1 MSYKTALVY
10 VLGVPYHV
18 DRQYEYYLPTDLA
31 ESAAVGMQV
40 MVPFGKANRKMS
52 AVIFGFSE
60 QEDIDRYK
68 PVLSLR
74 DDFLLS
80 EELLKLAV
88 FVKEQTF
95 CTVGDAIRAM
105 LPPAALMLVD
115 KSYYPL
121 KGASEVGALNLNV
134 QTVYGEILAHPG
146 ITFEKLR
153 ASFGEGVDKILRK
166 LIFDGYIEQKATLRS
181 GGNIRYDELIYLTN
195 KAAEEGALAS
205 VKGAKQRE
213 LLAYLADN
221 TPAALSEL
229 KKILKI
235 TSAQVKSLTERGFI
249 RTEKIELARMPYQT
263 EASKVKPIELSD
275 EQRSAAE
282 ALGELIDSG
291 APKAALL
298 HGVTGSG
305 KTLVIKEAI
314 DRVIASG
321 RQVIL
326 LVPEI
331 ALTPQTVSIFCAY
344 YGKQVAV
351 LHSSLSQGERY
362 DAWRK
367 IRAGEVSLCIGT
379 RSAIF
384 APFPKLGM
392 IVLDEEHEHTYKSE
406 QSPRYH
412 ARDIARFR
420 CNYHKALMLLAS
432 ATPSVESYY
441 KAQKGN
447 YSLIELQ
454 NRYHSAKLPETV
466 ICDMKV
472 DPLNSAP
479 ERPVIGSILRDGI
492 ARALD
497 EGKQAILFVNR
508 RGYHSFASCT
518 LCGEVLRCP
527 HCSVSLTYH
536 AGRRQRD
543 SRYLCCHYCG
553 YRQTLPPKCPSCGGD
568 KDAFRFMGFGTQK
581 AEAELAELFPN
592 ARVLRMD
599 ADTTAAKF
607 SYDILLDRFR
617 GGEADILIGTQMV
630 TKGHDFPN
638 VTLSGVLMAD
648 NSLYLDDFRASEKT
662 FALMTQVIGRA
673 GRGDSP
679 GVAVVQTYSPD
690 HPVLQLSAM
699 QDYRQF
705 YKNEIALRKALT
717 FPPFCDL
724 ALIQLS
730 CADEAMLQN
739 ALTALTLR
747 LRQMLEGDWK
757 DVSMILFGP
766 FDAPVYKLNEVYR
779 MRLIVKCRA
788 NARTRAL
795 LSSLLAEHSQ
805 KYAKKITCV
814 IDMNPSSI

>member
-1 MSYKTALVY
+1 MTYKTALVY
-10 VLGVPYHV
+10 VLGVPYHI
-18 DRQYEYYLPTDLA
+18 DKQYEYYLPSNLA
-31 ESAAVGMQV
+31 DHAAIGMQV
-40 MVPFGKANRKMS
+40 VVPFGTSNRKTS
-52 AVIFGFSE
+52 AFIFGLSA
-60 QEDIDRYK
+60 QDDIERFK

-80 EELLKLAV
+80 DEMLKLSI
-88 FVKEQTF
+88 FIKEQTF

-105 LPPAALMLVD
+105 LPPASLSPIDKTYFALRSITDAAVF
-115 KSYYPL
+115 
-121 KGASEVGALNLNV
+121 NLSV
-134 QTVYGEILAHPG
+134 RTIYGEIVTHPG
-146 ITFEKLR
+146 ISFDKLHS
-153 ASFGEGVDKILRK
+153 SFGEGIEKILHQLER
-166 LIFDGYIEQKATLRS
+166 DGFIEQKAELKS
-181 GGNIRYDELIYLTN
+181 GGNIRYDELIYLTD
-195 KAAEEGALAS
+195 KASEEGVLATI
-205 VKGAKQRE
+205 KGAKQRE
-213 LLAYLADN
+213 LITYLADN
-221 TPAALSEL
+221 NPSALSEL
-229 KKILKI
+229 KKLLKI
-235 TSAQVKSLTERGFI
+235 TSSQIKSLTERGLL
-249 RTEKIELARMPYQT
+249 RSESVELSRMPYQT
-263 EASKVKPIELSD
+263 EASKVTPVDLSD
-275 EQRSAAE
+275 EQRAAADTLSAM
-282 ALGELIDSG
+282 IDSG
-291 APKAALL
+291 VPKAALL

-314 DRVIASG
+314 DRVIESG

-344 YGKQVAV
+344 YGKKVAV

-367 IRAGEVSLCIGT
+367 IKAGEVSLCIGT

-447 YSLIELQ
+447 YSLIELK
-454 NRYHSAKLPETV
+454 NRYHGAKLPETV
-466 ICDMKV
+466 ICDMKT
-472 DPLNSAP
+472 DPLAQLP

-492 ARALD
+492 ARTLD
-497 EGKQAILFVNR
+497 AGQQVILFVNR
-508 RGYHSFASCT
+508 RGYHSFASCA
-518 LCGEVLRCP
+518 LCGTVLLCP

-536 AGRRQRD
+536 AARSKRN
-543 SRYLCCHYCG
+543 SHYLSCHYCG
-553 YRQTLPPKCPSCGGD
+553 YRQMLPEKCPSCSAD

-581 AEAELAELFPN
+581 AEAELAEIFPK
-592 ARVLRMD
+592 ARILRMD

-607 SYDILLDRFR
+607 SYDVLLDRFR
-617 GGEADILIGTQMV
+617 KGEADILIGTQMV
-630 TKGHDFPN
+630 TKGHDFPK
-638 VTLSGVLMAD
+638 VTLAGVLMAD

-673 GRGDSP
+673 GRGENP
-679 GVAVVQTYSPD
+679 GTAIVQTYSPD
-690 HPVLQLSAM
+690 HPVLQLSAL
-699 QDYRQF
+699 QDYGQF
-705 YKNEIALRKALT
+705 YENEIALRKALT

-724 ALIQLS
+724 VLLQLS
-730 CADEAMLQN
+730 CPDEAMLQN

-747 LRQMLEGDWK
+747 LKQMLESDWR
-757 DVSMILFGP
+757 DVSMIIFGP

-779 MRLIVKCRA
+779 MRLIVKCRV
-788 NARTRAL
+788 NTRTRAL
-795 LSSLLAEHSQ
+795 FASLLAEHSQ

-814 IDMNPSSI
+814 IDVNPSNI

>member
-10 VLGVPYHV
+10 ILGVPYHI
-18 DRQYEYYLPTDLA
+18 DRQYEYYLPNDLT
-31 ESAAVGMQV
+31 ESAVIGMQV

-52 AVIFGFSE
+52 AVIFGLSSQDE
-60 QEDIDRYK
+60 IDCYK

-74 DDFLLS
+74 SDFLLS
-80 EELLKLAV
+80 DEMRSLAI
-88 FVKEQTF
+88 FIKEQTF

-105 LPPAALMLVD
+105 LPPAALTPVD
-115 KSYYPL
+115 KTYHPI
-121 KGASEVGALNLNV
+121 KDADGVARLNTTV
-134 QTVYGEILAHPG
+134 QAVYGEIAAHPG
-146 ITFEKLR
+146 ISYSKLRTAFGEETEKL
-153 ASFGEGVDKILRK
+153 LRK
-166 LIFDGYIEQKATLRS
+166 LVNDGFILENAELKS
-181 GGNIRYDELIYLTN
+181 GGNIRYDELIYLTE
-195 KAAEEGALAS
+195 KSSEDGIVS
-205 VKGAKQRE
+205 TVKGVKQRE
-213 LLAYLADN
+213 LLTYLADN
-221 TPAALSEL
+221 SPAALSEL

-235 TSAQVKSLTERGFI
+235 TATQLRTLTERGLI
-249 RTEKIELARMPYQT
+249 RSEKIELSRMPYQT
-263 EASKVKPIELSD
+263 EASKVEPIELT
-275 EQRSAAE
+275 EAQQSAAD
-282 ALGELIDSG
+282 ALGELIDSK

-305 KTLVIKEAI
+305 KTLVIKAAI
-314 DRVIASG
+314 DRVIDSG

-344 YGKQVAV
+344 YGKKVAV

-432 ATPSVESYY
+432 ATPSIESYY
-441 KAQKGN
+441 KAQKGT
-447 YSLIELQ
+447 YSLIELTG
-454 NRYHSAKLPETV
+454 RYHGAKLPETV
-466 ICDMKV
+466 ICDMKA
-472 DPLNSAP
+472 DPLMKSP
-479 ERPVIGSILRDGI
+479 ERPVVGSILRDGI
-492 ARALD
+492 ARTLD
-497 EGKQAILFVNR
+497 AGKQAILFVNR

-518 LCGEVLRCP
+518 LCGTVLLCP

-536 AGRRQRD
+536 AGRRRRD
-543 SRYLCCHYCG
+543 SRQLCCHYCG
-553 YRQTLPPKCPSCGGD
+553 YRQTLPDKCPSCGGD
-568 KDAFRFMGFGTQK
+568 KECFQFMGFGTQK
-581 AEAELAELFPN
+581 AEAELAEVFPN
-592 ARVLRMD
+592 ARILRMD

-607 SYDILLDRFR
+607 SYDVLLDRFR
-617 GGEADILIGTQMV
+617 KGEADILIGTQMV

-648 NSLYLDDFRASEKT
+648 NSLYLDDYRASEKT
-662 FALMTQVIGRA
+662 FSLMTQVIGRA
-673 GRGDSP
+673 GRGDTA

-690 HPVLQLSAM
+690 HPVLELSAL
-699 QDYRQF
+699 QDYGRF
-705 YKNEIALRKALT
+705 YENEIALRKALT

-730 CADEAMLQN
+730 CPDETMLQN
-739 ALTALTLR
+739 AMTSLTVR
-747 LRQMLEGDWK
+747 LKKMLEGDWK

-779 MRLIVKCRA
+779 MRLIIKCRA

-795 LSSLLAEHSQ
+795 LAALLSEHSQ

-814 IDMNPSSI
+814 IDVNPSSI